1 MESNIFETFNYSVDK
16 VRLYT
21 EVKSNVFQE
30 TMDKFNNYPNVKYR
44 EMRTINSYFHNFYIE
59 GYLEKEGLTLMDFDK
74 YGEMYQKEKVDNYT
88 FWVGAKHNAKN
99 LTPGLVDVVIEY
111 NPNKTKDS
119 ELLKYVLDS
128 LFSYNQFTVVKQIDF
143 AIDIMQN
150 IKTIKL
156 LRDFKSSYKY
166 FDNTGDDITH
176 YMRKRNS
183 NGHLKIYNKKNES
196 NLDYECT
203 RYEIT
208 LKIDMDLRFI
218 ESYIPDIGLF
228 PDIIL
233 MGTDKQMNFIELN
246 GTEKVLLD
254 ACIDNPNYIKELPR
268 KNRKKIEG
276 YMETLVQKIEFENC
290 KNKIKFVIDEYFKSI
305 NKIKKIN

>member
-1 MESNIFETFNYSVDK
+1 
-16 VRLYT
+16 
-21 EVKSNVFQE
+21 
-30 TMDKFNNYPNVKYR
+30 
-44 EMRTINSYFHNFYIE
+44 
-59 GYLEKEGLTLMDFDK
+59 
-74 YGEMYQKEKVDNYT
+74 
-88 FWVGAKHNAKN
+88 
-99 LTPGLVDVVIEY
+99 
-111 NPNKTKDS
+111 
-119 ELLKYVLDS
+119 
-128 LFSYNQFTVVKQIDF
+128 
-143 AIDIMQN
+143 
-150 IKTIKL
+150 
-156 LRDFKSSYKY
+156 
-166 FDNTGDDITH
+166 
-176 YMRKRNS
+176 MRKRNS

>member
-1 MESNIFETFNYSVDK
+1 MESKNIYDTFNYSVDK

-21 EVKSNVFQE
+21 EIKSNVFQE

-59 GYLEKEGLTLMDFDK
+59 GYLENEENTFTVMDFDK
-74 YGEMYQKEKVDNYT
+74 YGEIYQKEKVKTYT
-88 FWVGAKHNAKN
+88 FWVGANHNAKN
-99 LTPGLVDVVIEY
+99 LVPGLIDVVIEY
-111 NPNKTKDS
+111 NPNKCKDS
-119 ELLKYVLDS
+119 ELLKYVLDNI
-128 LFSYNQFTVVKQIDF
+128 FSHNQFTVVKQIDF

-183 NGHLKIYNKKNES
+183 HGHLKIYNKKNES
-196 NLDYECT
+196 KLNYECT

-228 PDIIL
+228 PDLIL
-233 MGTDKQMNFIELN
+233 VGTDKQMNFVELG
-246 GTEKVLLD
+246 GTDKVLVD
-254 ACIDNPNYIKELPR
+254 CCIDNPISG
-268 KNRKKIEG
+268 I
-276 YMETLVQKIEFENC
+276 
-290 KNKIKFVIDEYFKSI
+290 
-305 NKIKKIN
+305 